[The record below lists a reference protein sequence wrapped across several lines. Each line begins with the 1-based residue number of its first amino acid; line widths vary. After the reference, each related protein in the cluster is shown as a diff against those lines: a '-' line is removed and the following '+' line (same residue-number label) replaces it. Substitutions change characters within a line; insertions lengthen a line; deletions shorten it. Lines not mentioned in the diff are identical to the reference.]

1 MNEDLMLSYS
11 KSTSDNDLFDQ
22 KQAFNFELIYRTGF
36 CMMSTTIVG
45 QENDEFE

>member
-11 KSTSDNDLFDQ
+11 KSTSDNDLFYQ

-36 CMMSTTIVG
+36 CMMTIVG